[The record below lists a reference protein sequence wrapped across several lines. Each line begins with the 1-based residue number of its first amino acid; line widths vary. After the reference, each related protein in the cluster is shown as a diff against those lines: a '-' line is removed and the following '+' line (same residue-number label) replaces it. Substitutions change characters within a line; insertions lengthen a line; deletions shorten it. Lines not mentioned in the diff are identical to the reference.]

1 MVAARRVVRVVVLSV
16 LALLGAVLGVQGVA
30 AAAPGSGSVA
40 TVIGGV
46 PARVADGG
54 GFTAV
59 FTVRSTSRYRILVDS
74 LFLRVASADDPS
86 GPADGVSVEWQDP
99 ATGAWRTS
107 DTHSGTGWGL
117 TLSPPPA
124 VEPRGTL
131 TFRARIGLDAALPG
145 GGYAVET
152 DGVADY
158 RLLDA
163 AGRDAGT
170 LDGRTQA
177 RAAFRYE
184 AAAPSPSAPP
194 SPSPSPSASASA
206 SPSATASASVP
217 AEAAPEAVAL
227 PFDTPPPPPSATP
240 SAAPSADAES
250 TPTTT
255 PEPESDSPAPALAGA
270 APSAGTPGLAAPD
283 LSGSGPGRGPVS
295 PSLVLGLV
303 SILAGF
309 VLGGSLL
316 VRRGTG
322 S

>member
-16 LALLGAVLGVQGVA
+16 LALLGAVLGAPGVA

-99 ATGAWRTS
+99 ATGTWRTS
-107 DTHSGTGWGL
+107 DTHGGTGWGL

-177 RAAFRYE
+177 RAAFRYD

-194 SPSPSPSASASA
+194 SPSPSASA

-217 AEAAPEAVAL
+217 AEATPEAVAL
-227 PFDTPPPPPSATP
+227 PSDAPPPPPSATP
-240 SAAPSADAES
+240 SEAPSADAES
-250 TPTTT
+250 TPPTT

-270 APSAGTPGLAAPD
+270 APSAGPPGLAVPD
-283 LSGSGPGRGPVS
+283 LSGSGPGHGPVS

-309 VLGGSLL
+309 LLGGSLL